1 MNKSMKSAALAAVL
15 LAAFSTSAL
24 ANVIVYA
31 GYLNNLS
38 AVFPADVPTPFDPS
52 ATTTLISSGGSTTS
66 HDTGVIRFH
75 NDGTSACIIDL
86 GVKVTVQSATF
97 QLWDSS
103 LPFSLAGGS
112 DLVLAE
118 TANFNFDSS
127 DFGLGSNPIVT
138 GSVNGV
144 SFSFVDTGGILLG
157 KKEAGNGAE
166 TTPYGVIGVISKAI
180 PNPGTLPLM
189 LSALLGIPLLRR
201 NRN

>member
-38 AVFPADVPTPFDPS
+38 PVNPADVPTPFDPS

-75 NDGTSACIIDL
+75 NDGTSDCIIDL
-86 GVKVTVQSATF
+86 GALKVTVQLATF
-97 QLWDSS
+97 QLWSGS
-103 LPFSLAGGS
+103 FALAGGS